1 MSDTNFTSLKIN
13 LIEQINKLI
22 PTYEKKAECGIFFT
36 LNEDKSP
43 LDIIGVLDFLKYKI
57 KKWGNTNIFSYSGNL
72 FEDNTVLVVGARD
85 IEEAKSIIIY
95 MLLSKILSK
104 NNKIDDF
111 LENQGSYNDLE
122 KFLNTEF
129 TKNTKTG
136 YPVDPI
142 LETKLIEHLEK
153 LIMS

>member
-1 MSDTNFTSLKIN
+1 MPDTNFTSLKIN
-13 LIEQINKLI
+13 LIEQTNNLI
-22 PTYEKKAECGIFFT
+22 ASYEKKAECGIFFT

-57 KKWGNTNIFSYSGNL
+57 KKWGNTNIFSYIGNL
-72 FEDNTVLVVGARD
+72 FEDSTVLVVGARD
-85 IEEAKSIIIY
+85 NEEAKSIIIY

-122 KFLNTEF
+122 QFLNTEF
-129 TKNTKTG
+129 TKNIKIG
-136 YPVDPI
+136 YPIAPH
-142 LETKLIEHLEK
+142 LEKKLKEHLEK